1 MWLGRRFRG
10 ARNEHGELAREIE
23 VKLTAEDSDET
34 KKVHPKID
42 YGLVK
47 DIGKIKQESCAIAKT
62 TARCAIYI
70 AALKIL
76 ESP

>member
-1 MWLGRRFRG
+1 MPWPTKRCIKYLRLHQCLSLTYSVAAQHCCCLFLSTECFAAKFFR
-10 ARNEHGELAREIE
+10 
-23 VKLTAEDSDET
+23 
-34 KKVHPKID
+34 
-42 YGLVK
+42 
-47 DIGKIKQESCAIAKT
+47 QESLAIAKT

>member
-1 MWLGRRFRG
+1 MYYQDFSPFSKVQLK
-10 ARNEHGELAREIE
+10 N
-23 VKLTAEDSDET
+23 
-34 KKVHPKID
+34 KKHKNTE
-42 YGLVK
+42 K
-47 DIGKIKQESCAIAKT
+47 KQKQESLAIAKT